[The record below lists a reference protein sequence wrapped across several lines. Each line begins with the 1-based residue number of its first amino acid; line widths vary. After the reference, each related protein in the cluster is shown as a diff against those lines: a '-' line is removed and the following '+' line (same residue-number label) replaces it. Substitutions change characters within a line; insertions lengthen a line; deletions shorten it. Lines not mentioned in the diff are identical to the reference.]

1 MRERARWDALRM
13 SGVLVFAQTF
23 SQALSR
29 PSASPYPLAMPDHA
43 SPLLEL
49 LCCPRCRRPLS
60 GGNALTCTPCA
71 VTFPAIGGL
80 PWLFAEPEAALGE
93 WRARVHGYLAGL
105 EAQATR
111 YRASLTDEVNR
122 ASTRNRLKL
131 LAAACSDQARRV
143 RALTAPLGAG
153 ADVAAPEIYSALGA
167 TLPTGQG
174 LASYYA
180 NLHRDWCWGE
190 TENEASYRLIDA
202 ALGPEP
208 PGRTLL
214 LGVGAGRLAY
224 DFHSRRRPESL
235 LAADLN
241 PLLLLAAQKLYS
253 GDTVELYEFPLAPRD
268 LASHAILRKLRAPAP
283 TGPGLRLV
291 FADVTR
297 APFAAAVFDTVIT
310 PWLIDVL
317 DDDFADFARRA
328 NYWLRPGGRWVNS
341 GSLSF
346 SSDEPA
352 RRYSL
357 EEVREIVAASG
368 FAPIEPREESI
379 PYLCS
384 PASRH
389 GRRETVVTFATTKQ
403 AEATDAAPVRRLP
416 DWLDRSDLP
425 IPLLPELQS
434 RQLELRVLAHVVS
447 LVDGRRSLRDVARV
461 LVEQRLMTE
470 AEAEPTVRAFL
481 ARVHEESRARAYSS
495 PY

>member
-1 MRERARWDALRM
+1 VVARP
-13 SGVLVFAQTF
+13 F
-23 SQALSR
+23 SSALS
-29 PSASPYPLAMPDHA
+29 PSSASPYPLAMPDYPE
-43 SPLLEL
+43 PLLEL
-49 LCCPRCRRPLS
+49 LCCPRCHGSLT
-60 GGNALTCTPCA
+60 GGGALACA
-71 VTFPAIGGL
+71 ACNVTFPAVGGL

-93 WRARVHGYLAGL
+93 WRARVHGYVAGL
-105 EAQATR
+105 EAQAAR
-111 YRASLTDEVNR
+111 YRASLTDEITR

-143 RALTAPLGAG
+143 RALMAPLGAG
-153 ADVAAPEIYSALGA
+153 TDAAAPEIYSALGA

-190 TENEASYRLIDA
+190 AENEATYRLVDA

-224 DFHSRRRPESL
+224 DFQTRRRPGPL
-235 LAADLN
+235 VAADLN
-241 PLLLLAAQKLYS
+241 PLFLLAAQRLYS
-253 GDTVELYEFPLAPRD
+253 GDSVELYEFPLAPRD
-268 LASHAILRKLRAPAP
+268 LASHAILRRLSAPAP
-283 TGPGLRLV
+283 AGEGIHLV

-297 APFAAAVFDTVIT
+297 APFAAGAFDTIIT

-317 DDDFADFARRA
+317 DDDLATFACRVNRL
-328 NYWLRPGGRWVNS
+328 LRPGGSWLNS

-346 SSDEPA
+346 SSEEPA

-357 EEVREIVAASG
+357 EEVREIVAGSG

-389 GRRETVVTFATTKQ
+389 GRNESVVTFVTSKQ
-403 AEATDAAPVRRLP
+403 AEAAEAPPVHRVP
-416 DWLDRSDLP
+416 AWLERTDLP
-425 IPLLPELQS
+425 IPLLPEIQG
-434 RQLELRVLAHVVS
+434 RQLELRVLAHVLS
-447 LVDGRRSLRDVARV
+447 LVDGRRSLRDVART

-470 AEAEPTVRAFL
+470 AEAAPTVRAFL
-481 ARVHEESRARAYSS
+481 ARVHEELRARASSS
-495 PY
+495 P